1 MSNINKN
8 TDSIASSND
17 EVINDGENNLD
28 TLEKIMNE
36 NNSLNASLIEERKKS
51 EEYTNKFLYLQAD
64 FENYKKRM
72 LQESSE
78 IEDSA
83 QIKSMDKFID
93 LKSDLDLA
101 IDQIPDDDLFT
112 TLNSGLKM
120 ILKKTENILKDEGLS
135 EINCI
140 GEPFDPEFHEV
151 VSSIWD
157 ENATE
162 DIIKNE
168 IKKGYT
174 FKVKVI
180 RASMVE
186 IYRKPKLP
194 EKKC

>member
-78 IEDSA
+78 IEDNA

-93 LKSDLDLA
+93 LK
-101 IDQIPDDDLFT
+101 I
-112 TLNSGLKM
+112 
-120 ILKKTENILKDEGLS
+120 
-135 EINCI
+135 
-140 GEPFDPEFHEV
+140 
-151 VSSIWD
+151 
-157 ENATE
+157 
-162 DIIKNE
+162 
-168 IKKGYT
+168 
-174 FKVKVI
+174 
-180 RASMVE
+180 
-186 IYRKPKLP
+186 
-194 EKKC
+194 